1 MLPIT
6 LGQLLPFLKDALQ
19 SLAYFAVM
27 LLALVAAWQLRG
39 IGKAGN
45 RVQLDIELQ
54 VMELAAG
61 TDLIGELS
69 VALQNMGS
77 RHQKLSNLF
86 IEVRPS
92 RHAGS
97 NSLPLVP
104 PVNMIGPDLG
114 SILLA
119 PGVRQLLT
127 WTFEIPRDQ
136 KLLRA
141 TALINT
147 GSRMES
153 EVVPS
158 LSQQY
163 FSEFGGSMRYTSR
176 IFEVSPGLFRRM

>member
-1 MLPIT
+1 MLPIV
-6 LGQLLPFLKDALQ
+6 LGQLLPFFKDALQ
-19 SLAYFAVM
+19 SVAYLAVM

-39 IGKAGN
+39 IGTAGN
-45 RVQLDIELQ
+45 RIQLDIDLQ

-61 TDLIGELS
+61 SDLIGELS

-92 RHAGS
+92 RHVSPNG
-97 NSLPLVP
+97 LPLVP
-104 PVNMIGPDLG
+104 PVNMIGPALY
-114 SILLA
+114 SIVLA
-119 PGVRQLLT
+119 PGVRQLVT

-147 GSRMES
+147 GARLES
-153 EVVPS
+153 EVVPT

-163 FSEFGGSMRYTSR
+163 FAEFGSSMRYTSR
-176 IFEVSPGLFRRM
+176 IFEVSPGLFRRL